1 MNSDVL
7 HQAEHPT
14 KASLVECTRRLVSR
28 LGVDAVTVE
37 MVLTE
42 SGVSK
47 GSLYHHFKDFD
58 ALIETVQVR
67 SFSEFVDEGIN
78 FLEAALGSAT
88 SRDELRANLY
98 AVIPLAH
105 DPARAPHRIDRAR
118 IVGSSGHSL
127 AFSQGLA
134 REQERLRRCG
144 EQLIAEAQAK
154 GWINRSLSPR
164 ALSSFVL
171 GFTFGRVLDDV
182 CQEHVR
188 AEDWNDVVHQF
199 MDRVLLAVED

>member
-1 MNSDVL
+1 MNNGVL
-7 HQAEHPT
+7 QQSEHPT
-14 KASLVECTRRLVSR
+14 KVTLVECTRNLVSR

-37 MVLTE
+37 MVLTD

-67 SFSEFVDEGIN
+67 SFSEFVDEGIS

-88 SRDELRANLY
+88 SRDELRANLH

-118 IVGSSGHSL
+118 IV
-127 AFSQGLA
+127 
-134 REQERLRRCG
+134 
-144 EQLIAEAQAK
+144 
-154 GWINRSLSPR
+154 
-164 ALSSFVL
+164 
-171 GFTFGRVLDDV
+171 
-182 CQEHVR
+182 
-188 AEDWNDVVHQF
+188 
-199 MDRVLLAVED
+199 

>member
-1 MNSDVL
+1 MNDGVL
-7 HQAEHPT
+7 RQAEHPT
-14 KASLVECTRRLVSR
+14 RSALVECARRLIARV
-28 LGVDAVTVE
+28 GVDALTVE

-67 SFSEFVDEGIN
+67 RFSEFVDEGIS

-88 SRDELRANLY
+88 SRDELRANLR
-98 AVIPLAH
+98 AVVPLAH
-105 DPARAPHRIDRAR
+105 DPERAPHRIDRAR
-118 IVGSSGHSL
+118 ILGSSGHSIDFTQAL
-127 AFSQGLA
+127 S
-134 REQERLRRCG
+134 REQERLRTRG

-154 GWINRSLSPR
+154 GWVNRSLAPR
-164 ALSSFVL
+164 ALASFIL

-182 CQEHVR
+182 CQEHVS
-188 AEDWNDVVHQF
+188 AEEWNDVVLRF
-199 MDRVLLAVED
+199 MDNVLLAADD

>member
-1 MNSDVL
+1 MNSGVL
-7 HQAEHPT
+7 QQAEHPT
-14 KASLVECTRRLVSR
+14 KSTLVECTGRLISR

-78 FLEAALGSAT
+78 FLEAALGSAA
-88 SRDELRANLY
+88 SRDELRANLH

-105 DPARAPHRIDRAR
+105 DPERAPHRIDRAR
-118 IVGSSGHSL
+118 IIGSSGHSL
-127 AFSQGLA
+127 GFTQGLA
-134 REQERLRRCG
+134 REQERLRRRG

-154 GWINRSLSPR
+154 GWVNRSLSPQ
-164 ALSSFVL
+164 ALASFIL

-182 CQEHVR
+182 CQEHVP
-188 AEDWNDVVHQF
+188 AGDWNDVVRQF
-199 MDRVLLAVED
+199 MDRVLFAVED